1 MVLGL
6 VKRLSRQGVAVI
18 LISHNLND
26 VFNVADRIAI
36 LHLGHLVAAGPRSD
50 FDPPTVVDYMTTGRS
65 WAGMRADVNLMRGD
79 GQATAAS
86 APGVEAEDRQG
97 AEQADPTAAPAGDA
111 AAAAAAPAV
120 LAQSLGDY
128 LQAWKTRI
136 RNAES
141 GMLPVL
147 AGLVAIVIFFQLER
161 SQFLSSANLVNL
173 TVQAAVFVLFA
184 AAEVYVL
191 VLSEVDLSVGFV
203 GGVAAF
209 TTAEL
214 IGTNVNAPWWLAI
227 LAGFA
232 VGAAIGS
239 LQGTLWQ
246 GLSCRPLSSR
256 WAACCSGRG

>member
-1 MVLGL
+1 MP
-6 VKRLSRQGVAVI
+6 
-18 LISHNLND
+18 D
-26 VFNVADRIAI
+26 DR
-36 LHLGHLVAAGPRSD
+36 
-50 FDPPTVVDYMTTGRS
+50 
-65 WAGMRADVNLMRGD
+65 
-79 GQATAAS
+79 
-86 APGVEAEDRQG
+86 
-97 AEQADPTAAPAGDA
+97 
-111 AAAAAAPAV
+111 
-120 LAQSLGDY
+120 
-128 LQAWKTRI
+128 
-136 RNAES
+136 
-141 GMLPVL
+141 
-147 AGLVAIVIFFQLER
+147 
-161 SQFLSSANLVNL
+161 
-173 TVQAAVFVLFA
+173 AAVFVLFA

>member
-1 MVLGL
+1 
-6 VKRLSRQGVAVI
+6 
-18 LISHNLND
+18 
-26 VFNVADRIAI
+26 
-36 LHLGHLVAAGPRSD
+36 
-50 FDPPTVVDYMTTGRS
+50 MTTGRS

-136 RNAES
+136 RNGES

-147 AGLVAIVIFFQLER
+147 AGLVTIVIFFQLER

-239 LQGTLWQ
+239 LQGTLVARLKLPSFVVTLG
-246 GLSCRPLSSR
+246 GLLFWEGVKLELATNDKAAVGGVMSISSSSPVTS
-256 WAACCSGRG
+256 WSTAT